1 MRATFRSLGWLP
13 AAIQLAGC
21 SFAGDVTPPP
31 GYQTAA
37 AEITAV
43 ATTAATVTPAPAKD
57 DAQQPQIGQ
66 VSGTLRNIT
75 SGQPGAEQSEVSLH
89 IYDDFQES
97 ETLTT
102 ATEADGSFLF
112 ENIELKPRR
121 AFVLSADYQGV
132 SYGSNVLVVQDEV
145 IEYQADIAVFETTT
159 NPGVISIEQLHL
171 IVEEDAQNLSITEI
185 IALSNNSDLT
195 LVTATTDS
203 PALEIALPQ
212 GASHVQVDE
221 SQLRNMV
228 EMTAT
233 SLLLHGPIVP
243 ASDRTQLV
251 FTFALPYSGEV
262 TFFEQPLDYPLA
274 AANVLLPTGPLSVS
288 GAGVTELGEKQLRP
302 DLTVV
307 AYEVTRS
314 GRDAPLRFSVSG
326 HGPQTPTWLM
336 RGGETRS
343 LLFSGAS
350 LLIVMIG
357 LTWWWRSQTPV
368 AAADPPSELPAKR
381 ASDRRD
387 ELLHEIA
394 NLDLGFTAGEYPKSD
409 YMRERQAL
417 KSELAA
423 LLTHYQL
430 DV

>member
-13 AAIQLAGC
+13 AAVLLSGC

-43 ATTAATVTPAPAKD
+43 ATTVATITPAPAKD
-57 DAQQPQIGQ
+57 DARPPQIGQ
-66 VSGTLRNIT
+66 VSGTLRNAT
-75 SGQPGAEQSEVSLH
+75 SRQPGVEQGEVSLH
-89 IYDDFQES
+89 IYDDYQKS
-97 ETLTT
+97 DTLTT
-102 ATEADGSFLF
+102 VTEAGGSFLF

-121 AFVLSADYQGV
+121 AFILSADYQGV
-132 SYGSNVLVVQDEV
+132 SYSSNVLVVQDEV

-171 IVEEDAQNLSITEI
+171 IVEEDAQSLSITEI
-185 IALSNNSDLT
+185 IAFSNNSNLT
-195 LVTATTDS
+195 LVAATTDS
-203 PALEIALPQ
+203 PALEFPLPL
-212 GASHVQVDE
+212 GAAHVQADE
-221 SQLRNMV
+221 SKLRNMV

-251 FTFALPYSGEV
+251 FTFALPYSGKL
-262 TFFEQPLDYPLA
+262 TFEQPLDYPLA
-274 AANVLLPTGPLSVS
+274 AANVLLPAGSLSAS

-314 GRDAPLRFSVSG
+314 SHHAPLRFSVNS
-326 HGPQTPTWLM
+326 HGAQTPTWM
-336 RGGETRS
+336 TDGGETRS
-343 LLFSGAS
+343 LLFSGAA
-350 LLIVMIG
+350 LLIVIIG

-368 AAADPPSELPAKR
+368 AATGPPSELPASL
-381 ASDRRD
+381 AAEHRD

-394 NLDLGFTAGEYPKSD
+394 DLDLGFVAGKYPKSD
-409 YMRERQAL
+409 YLRERQAL
-417 KSELAA
+417 KSELSA